1 VKRIHGRDP
10 LGPGQDSPDGR
21 PRSQCP
27 TQGMSMSSV
36 SRLALF
42 VAITSAV
49 VASVASLA
57 VASTQTIALATG
69 AAGVSP
75 VLTLSALALP
85 SGSPGQQMPG
95 TCAHRKPTGIVNL
108 GSIPPRGA
116 PGSMSPRGVGTLAM
130 AGRDSHA
137 VPSAPPALPCCP
149 VSRKSL
155 QRPRSPGVA
164 APTLTGQPSA
174 RAAGEPARRVR
185 WCI

>member
-1 VKRIHGRDP
+1 
-10 LGPGQDSPDGR
+10 
-21 PRSQCP
+21 
-27 TQGMSMSSV
+27 MSSV

-42 VAITSAV
+42 AAITSAV

-85 SGSPGQQMPG
+85 SGSPEQMPG
-95 TCAHRKPTGIVNL
+95 ACVHRKPTGIANL

-116 PGSMSPRGVGTLAM
+116 PGSMSHRGVGTLAM
-130 AGRDSHA
+130 ADRDSHA
-137 VPSAPPALPCCP
+137 VPSAPSGLPCCP

>member
-1 VKRIHGRDP
+1 
-10 LGPGQDSPDGR
+10 
-21 PRSQCP
+21 
-27 TQGMSMSSV
+27 MSSV

-42 VAITSAV
+42 AAITSAV

-85 SGSPGQQMPG
+85 SGSQMPG
-95 TCAHRKPTGIVNL
+95 ACVHRKPTGIANL

-130 AGRDSHA
+130 VDRDSHA
-137 VPSAPPALPCCP
+137 VPSAPSGLPCCP